1 MTMYPE
7 ADYSLYKFA
16 RTRHGFWFWFIHLL
30 AIGGHPYT
38 LLVGDWHWSWI
49 LVTVVVEFVY
59 WRVIVW
65 SHRNRLRK
73 MNEKGPNNKHRD
85 DVLEEADPVRWKA
98 DGAPLMELHIWYA
111 AINDISWDAAKK
123 HIDHVVWLAD
133 DQYGDIVHQHEQ
145 YLKHPKFDKFLRK

>member
-7 ADYSLYKFA
+7 ANYSLYKFA

-49 LVTVVVEFVY
+49 VVTVVVEFVY

-65 SHRNRLRK
+65 THRNRLRK
-73 MNEKGPNNKHRD
+73 MNEKGPNNPLNHHKE
-85 DVLEEADPVRWKA
+85 LW
-98 DGAPLMELHIWYA
+98 DGADYVCMHGLKPSKRTHKCAWPIAHDLNKFPDEPSA
-111 AINDISWDAAKK
+111 DERAIQCD
-123 HIDHVVWLAD
+123 L
-133 DQYGDIVHQHEQ
+133 
-145 YLKHPKFDKFLRK
+145 